1 MLTQSFP
8 SLDNSLLESIF
19 HGLCSQ
25 NQNSV
30 TFICPFFTHQ
40 RAFTPFSRLMLVIFF
55 FLTLFLPYIK
65 FSCILY
71 SFFQKFFSVKL
82 LMLWQSALAG
92 SPKENNKHI
101 LLIGLFR
108 VIKTK
113 LAPVLTFLLS
123 LDWTNYFQIS
133 ISK

>member
-19 HGLCSQ
+19 QGPCPW

-30 TFICPFFTHQ
+30 TFICPFFTYQ
-40 RAFTPFSRLMLVIFF
+40 RAFTPFSRLMLIIFF
-55 FLTLFLPYIK
+55 SHSLSPLNKIFMYFIFFLPEI
-65 FSCILY
+65 
-71 SFFQKFFSVKL
+71 FSVKL

-92 SPKENNKHI
+92 SPKENNKRI

-108 VIKTK
+108 VIKKK

-123 LDWTNYFQIS
+123 LDWTHYFQIS